1 MSKKYI
7 KFLNFKN
14 LFFLLLILIIHFNYK
29 GVLQNWS
36 YLYKDHNFLH
46 ETITYPEDLFFFNK
60 VINKYFEK
68 DSLSSPTFYFSP
80 HELGIHI
87 LGDGYRLIDF
97 RVENKYLI
105 KNKNSLISVTNR
117 HLSQDNLKITIS
129 ENLNIHG
136 IFVDIDDIAKKIY
149 YHRNNESFL
158 IKNNRLFPC
167 EEMLEKKNFF
177 ANEKKYS
184 KKIISH
190 FKNCKYYKFY
200 NNNNLHQSIRFQ
212 KNEQISFDN
221 VKKIELY
228 GNNLDINPYVI
239 LDFDLNNYNYF
250 YSVDKNYVN

>member
-46 ETITYPEDLFFFNK
+46 ETIKYPEDLFFFNK

-158 IKNNRLFPC
+158 IKNNRLFRVRRC
-167 EEMLEKKNFF
+167 LKRKIFLLTKRNIQKK
-177 ANEKKYS
+177 
-184 KKIISH
+184 
-190 FKNCKYYKFY
+190 
-200 NNNNLHQSIRFQ
+200 
-212 KNEQISFDN
+212 
-221 VKKIELY
+221 
-228 GNNLDINPYVI
+228 
-239 LDFDLNNYNYF
+239 
-250 YSVDKNYVN
+250 